1 MRRQLVGTI
10 VRVAPQ
16 TPAAPS
22 KPVPLDTASLKKVVG
37 GAGTTDA
44 PHRGW

>member
-1 MRRQLVGTI
+1 MRQLVGTI

-37 GAGTTDA
+37 GGGSGEA

>member
-1 MRRQLVGTI
+1 MRRLLVGTTVQI
-10 VRVAPQ
+10 TSQ

-22 KPVPLDTASLKKVVG
+22 KPIPLDTASLKKVVG
-37 GAGTTDA
+37 GAGSTDA

>member
-1 MRRQLVGTI
+1 MRQPVGTI

-16 TPAAPS
+16 TPAAPA
-22 KPVPLDTASLKKVVG
+22 KPVPLDTASLKKGVG
-37 GAGTTDA
+37 GTGSKCA

>member
-1 MRRQLVGTI
+1 MRRLLVGIT
-10 VRVAPQ
+10 VQVTAQ

-37 GAGTTDA
+37 GSGSPDA